1 MRQGRSMLSMV
12 RTVCL
17 LSLVALSLAFAGCGE
32 RERALPPLGM
42 EPALSGA
49 PPIPELERG
58 LALGPS
64 NLADGEG
71 VLREEADGPH
81 LILAGGAGRLAL
93 DWPEGAAH
101 QPQRLRITVS
111 ASAGMTIRA
120 GLVADG
126 RPVDIAGPVRAGS
139 SRRQDLTLLL
149 PPAAACDELW
159 IAWANAPVG
168 ARLHGARVRSVPP
181 AERVP
186 EGHGWFRSG
195 SEEREALG
203 LTAWSDVLILDEV
216 QGTSPVRIALA
227 RPVGSNAAVAEV
239 WRDNTLVQTLNPGAG
254 PGWTS
259 YVIEGGA
266 PLRLRLAGDPVGAL
280 VVAKPQRIRAV
291 GNPRRVLL
299 VTSDTHRGDHV
310 GCTPDGANVQTP
322 VLDALAARGIA
333 FQDAWVATHI
343 TNPSHVTLLTA
354 THPRDTG
361 IVDNLTPLSAEAPT
375 LAEAFRDG
383 GFRTM
388 AVVSASHLLPG
399 RSGLGQGFER
409 FAGPATGQA
418 NSYDAVGQAIAWLDD
433 VPDEDVFLW
442 VHVFDA
448 HAPYTP
454 APEAVG
460 PHWPAERDPRD
471 PELPRPA
478 SVPPWARDVRD
489 LGYLA
494 ALYRAE
500 VDELDERLAP
510 LLTHE
515 FWKQGWIAF
524 TADHG
529 ETLGVT
535 DGEFD
540 HRRLDPD
547 NLRVPLILA
556 GPRVPRGS
564 KVETGVATLH
574 LGRTLLDLAGLDE
587 QIFPGQ
593 SLLARERLGEARYA
607 LARHGGAAALIQGNW
622 LLVLQLVDPLK
633 TPGARAL
640 RKHQMMMFDLENDP
654 SCSSDQVERER
665 DRATAMRRRLVAWL
679 GDARHLGWGE
689 ATGPV
694 DPQEA
699 AELQALGYATSGGGF
714 TGLEHDCDCEDCR
727 YWLE

>member
-1 MRQGRSMLSMV
+1 MLSMV

-17 LSLVALSLAFAGCGE
+17 LSFTALSVALAGCDG

-42 EPALSGA
+42 EAALTGA
-49 PPIPELERG
+49 PGLPELERS
-58 LALGPS
+58 LALSPS
-64 NLADGEG
+64 DLAAGEA
-71 VLREEADGPH
+71 VLRDESDGPH

-93 DWPEGAAH
+93 AWPDSGAE
-101 QPQRLRITVS
+101 QPQRLQLTVS
-111 ASAGMTIRA
+111 ASAGMALRA

-126 RPVDIAGPVRAGS
+126 RPVDIAGPVRAAS
-139 SRRQDLTLLL
+139 SRRQELTLLL

-159 IAWANAPVG
+159 IAWADAPVG
-168 ARLHGARVRSVPP
+168 ARLHGAEVRAVPP

-186 EGHGWFRSG
+186 EGLTWFRSG
-195 SEEREALG
+195 AEERQALG
-203 LTAWSDVLILDEV
+203 LTAWSDVLIRDEV
-216 QGTSPVRIALA
+216 QEASAVRLALA
-227 RPVGSNAAVAEV
+227 RPVGSNATVAEV
-239 WRDNTLVQTLNPGAG
+239 WRGDRLVETLDPPAG
-254 PGWTS
+254 PGWS
-259 YVIEGGA
+259 EYLIEGGA
-266 PLRLRLAGDPVGAL
+266 PLRLRLSGDPKGAL
-280 VVAKPQRIRAV
+280 AVARPQRVRAT
-291 GNPRRVLL
+291 GAPRRVLL

-310 GCTPDGANVQTP
+310 GCTPGGAAVRTP
-322 VLDALAARGIA
+322 ALDALAARGIA

-361 IVDNLTPLSAEAPT
+361 IVDNLTPLSGEAPT
-375 LAEAFRDG
+375 LAEAFQDG

-388 AVVSASHLLPG
+388 AVVSASHLLPE

-409 FAGPATGQA
+409 FAGPAVGKGY
-418 NSYDAVGQAIAWLDD
+418 SYDAIGQALAWLDD

-454 APEAVG
+454 APEAVA
-460 PHWPAERDPRD
+460 PHWPAGRDPRD
-471 PELPRPA
+471 AALPQPA
-478 SVPPWARDVRD
+478 SVPSWAKDVRD

-510 LLTHE
+510 LLTHS
-515 FWKQGWIAF
+515 FWEKGWIAF

-529 ETLGVT
+529 ETLGVS

-564 KVETGVATLH
+564 EVETGVATIH

-587 QIFPGQ
+587 LLFPGQ
-593 SLLARERLGEARYA
+593 SLLARERKGEARYA
-607 LARHGGAAALIQGNW
+607 LARHGGAAALVQGDW
-622 LLVLQLVDPLK
+622 LLVLQLVDPGE
-633 TPGARAL
+633 TPGARAQ
-640 RKHQMMMFDLENDP
+640 RKHQVMMFDLANDP
-654 SCSSDQVERER
+654 GCTSDQVERER
-665 DRATAMRRRLVAWL
+665 DRATALRRRLVAWL
-679 GDARHLGWGE
+679 EDARHLGWGV
-689 ATGPV
+689 ATGPA

-699 AELQALGYATSGGGF
+699 AELRALGYATSGGGF
-714 TGLEHDCDCEDCR
+714 TGLQHDCDCDDCLL
-727 YWLE
+727 WLE